1 MPEYLYL
8 GVGSLQ
14 KSGIL
19 VQNHVAL
26 VVICDLA
33 MMESL
38 LQILDQLY

>member
-8 GVGSLQ
+8 RVGSLQ

-19 VQNHVAL
+19 VQNHIAL
-26 VVICDLA
+26 FVMWDLA

-38 LQILDQLY
+38 LQILDQLN